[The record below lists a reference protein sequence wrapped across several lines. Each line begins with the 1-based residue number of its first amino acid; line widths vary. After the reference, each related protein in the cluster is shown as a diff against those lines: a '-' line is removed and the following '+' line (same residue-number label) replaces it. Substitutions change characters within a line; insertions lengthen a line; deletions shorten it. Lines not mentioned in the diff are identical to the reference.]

1 VLNPFVASFHLAL
14 ESLECCTYEGSF
26 CNTYLPKNKKIY
38 SRPYIMFI
46 SRISLHMFISGNLQ
60 KLSVVV
66 GASDQACF
74 FDRSNQTV
82 FALLEIFLKKLKR
95 SKTE

>member
-1 VLNPFVASFHLAL
+1 
-14 ESLECCTYEGSF
+14 
-26 CNTYLPKNKKIY
+26 
-38 SRPYIMFI
+38 MFI

-82 FALLEIFLKKLKR
+82 FALLEIFLKKLKP